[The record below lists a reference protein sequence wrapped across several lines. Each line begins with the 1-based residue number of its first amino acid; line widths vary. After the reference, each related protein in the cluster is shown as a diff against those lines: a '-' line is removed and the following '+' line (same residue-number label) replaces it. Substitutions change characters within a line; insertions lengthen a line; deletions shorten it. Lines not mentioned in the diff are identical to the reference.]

1 MAGIVRG
8 RQTAQTGSEGIVVFL
23 IGMRINRLWQLWKWV
38 PVFSAMARM
47 LPELMRDR
55 SLGLVG
61 RPRTLLSGRVILVQ
75 QYWSSFDALEAYAR
89 HPDRRHLPAWRA
101 FNRRV
106 RDNGSVGIFHETYRV
121 APGSSETVYVNM
133 PPFGLGGAVGLVPVP
148 AGSTSAAQRLGE
160 RSADTPPV
168 EPY

>member
-8 RQTAQTGSEGIVVFL
+8 RQTARPGSEEIVVFL
-23 IGMRINRLWQLWKWV
+23 IGMRINRLWQVWKWV
-38 PVFSAMARM
+38 PVFAAMGRM
-47 LPELMRDR
+47 LPELLGDR

-61 RPRTLLSGRVILVQ
+61 RPRTFLSGRVIMVQ

-106 RDNGSVGIFHETYRV
+106 RNNGSVGIFHETYRIP
-121 APGSSETVYVNM
+121 PGASETVYANM
-133 PPFGLGGAVGLVPVP
+133 PSFGLASAVGAVPV
-148 AGSTSAAQRLGE
+148 ATGSSSAAQRLGE
-160 RSADTPPV
+160 RSEDTPPV